1 MITGKLD
8 KRKRRL
14 NVEVKA
20 EITGTS
26 TQFLRDGM
34 AKLRKTHPPEEWDV
48 VYFDMR
54 NARIIDSMGLNWVF
68 GESRWLKELN
78 KPMVIRIASPAILKV
93 MEFSRMDKVATIKFR
108 RRRQLR

>member
-14 NVEVKA
+14 NVEVKS
-20 EITGTS
+20 EITGTV
-26 TQFLRDGM
+26 TQVLRDGM
-34 AKLRKTHPPEEWDV
+34 AKLRRAHAPDEWDA

-68 GESRWLKELN
+68 GESRWLKELD
-78 KPMVIRIASPAILKV
+78 KTMVIRIASPAIHKV
-93 MEFSRMDKVATIKFR
+93 MDFSRMEKVATIKFR